1 MSGFPLSDADRA
13 RVSAAV
19 TAAEAGTDGEIVTIL
34 TPRSDEYRDTA
45 WIWGIGAVLL
55 LGAVAALA
63 PWIVDAKLAWFIDP
77 WGAAPTMGMRFLMLL
92 AWQALVVV
100 LIVLGFR
107 WRPLRIAL
115 TPRATKWRRVARRA
129 TLCFKVAA
137 DQRTAQRVGI
147 LLYLSLD
154 ERRAEIIAEQ
164 AIHAA
169 VAPDTWG
176 EAMAALVDAV
186 RDGRP
191 ADGMVDAI
199 GRIGA
204 ILGEHFPKTADD
216 VNELP
221 DRLIEL

>member
-1 MSGFPLSDADRA
+1 MSGFPLSDADRD

-19 TAAEAGTDGEIVTIL
+19 TAAEAGTDGEIVTVI

-45 WIWGIGAVLL
+45 WIWGLGAVLL
-55 LGAVAALA
+55 MGAVAAVL
-63 PWIVDAKLAWFIDP
+63 PWIIDAKLALFLDP
-77 WGAAPTMGMRFLMLL
+77 WGAAPTSGMRFLMLL
-92 AWQALVVV
+92 AIQAILLLIVV
-100 LIVLGFR
+100 LALR
-107 WRPLRIAL
+107 YRPLRIAL
-115 TPRATKWRRVARRA
+115 TPPPTKWRRVARRA

-154 ERRAEIIAEQ
+154 ERRAEIIAED
-164 AIHAA
+164 AIHKT
-169 VAPDTWG
+169 VPPERWG
-176 EAMAALVDAV
+176 DAMAALVEAV

-199 GRIGA
+199 SRIGT
-204 ILGEHFPKTADD
+204 ILSEHFPKTADD